1 MDYDKICKIKED
13 IELLIN
19 NIDPKSKL
27 VIHEDTILKSN
38 YNKQLLRDIVALMD
52 EFIFLNGK
60 TKNLNKRRK
69 QGFYIPDEKR
79 KQISISQRP
88 IPISTFAYTINEFVD
103 NEVMKKV
110 KASEITAW
118 LMEQG
123 YLEEII
129 HEDGKIFKVLTD
141 KASDIGMLKENKT
154 NSIGRNYDVNL
165 YSSKAQQ
172 FIIDNLDNISEYLK
186 IN

>member
-1 MDYDKICKIKED
+1 MDYDKMCKVKED
-13 IELLIN
+13 VELLIN

-27 VIHEDTILKSN
+27 IIYEDTILKSN
-38 YNKQLLRDIVALMD
+38 YNKQLLKDIVALMD
-52 EFIFLNGK
+52 EFIFFNAE
-60 TKNLNKRRK
+60 TNNLNKRRK
-69 QGFYIPDEKR
+69 HGFYITAEKR
-79 KQISISQRP
+79 KQISISQSP
-88 IPISTFAYTINEFVD
+88 ISISTFAYIINEFVD

-123 YLEEII
+123 YLKEIT

-154 NSIGRNYDVNL
+154 NSFGRNYDINL
-165 YSSKAQQ
+165 YSLKAQQ
-172 FIIDNLDNISEYLK
+172 FIIDNLDNICSK
-186 IN
+186 